1 MSAERGQQGRGWL
14 YNWVLHLRRVYLHG
28 WQGLVPE
35 QIRIFISAGEA
46 SGDNYGALIL
56 QALRERQPATA
67 FFGCAGAR
75 LAEAGCEAVVDAAT
89 VTMVGLVEVLPGLP
103 RAWRALQSLK
113 RAIRER
119 RPTLAILVD
128 FPDFNLRLAEF
139 LKAEGIPVLY
149 FVAPQVWAWRK
160 GRLKAIRRV
169 VDRLLCLFP
178 FEEEF
183 FRKAGVSAEFVGHPL
198 VARAKPKQSR
208 EDFYASL
215 EIPNHS
221 TLIALLPGS
230 RRKEVELNLPPMV
243 EAARMLAGQRPCEFV
258 LPAAPGLPVEWLRRQ
273 LGSFAEKVHITRG
286 QFYDTV
292 GHARAAIVA
301 SGTAST
307 ETAILG
313 TPMVIVYR
321 VTGLSWFLGRRLVDI
336 PFFSIVN
343 LVAGREVVPELI
355 QDRFTGSAVATEVG
369 KLLDDGAART
379 RMVKDLSDVVDKLAK
394 SSSVAGAGQPRR
406 GEIADPIQ
414 RAAAIAESMLVE
426 RPGRG

>member
-1 MSAERGQQGRGWL
+1 MGLNRAAAITARGLQGP
-14 YNWVLHLRRVYLHG
+14 VSI
-28 WQGLVPE
+28 PT
-35 QIRIFISAGEA
+35 RIFISAGEA

-56 QALRERQPATA
+56 QALRERLPAA
-67 FFGCAGAR
+67 EFFGCAGSR
-75 LAEAGCEAVVDAAT
+75 LSAAGCEAVVDASS
-89 VTMVGLVEVLPGLP
+89 VTMVGLIEVLPGLP
-103 RAWRALQSLK
+103 RAWRALESLK
-113 RAIRER
+113 KSIHQR
-119 RPTLAILVD
+119 RPELAILVD

-139 LKAEGIPVLY
+139 LKAQGVPVLY

-183 FRKAGVSAEFVGHPL
+183 FRKAGVNAEFVGHPL
-198 VARAKPKQSR
+198 VSRARPTQAR
-208 EDFYASL
+208 EQFLAGL
-215 EIPNHS
+215 GVPAES
-221 TLIALLPGS
+221 TVITLLPGS
-230 RRKEVELNLPPMV
+230 RRKEVELNLPPML
-243 EAARMLAGQRPCEFV
+243 EAAKLLAARKPWTFLMPLAPGLDEQWLRARLGPLAGQIH
-258 LPAAPGLPVEWLRRQ
+258 L
-273 LGSFAEKVHITRG
+273 TRG
-286 QFYDTV
+286 QFHDTV

-321 VTGLSWFLGRRLVDI
+321 VTPLSWLLGRHLVDI

-355 QDRFTGSAVATEVG
+355 QDRYTGPAVAAAVG
-369 KLLDDGAART
+369 ELLDDGPARSAMIEQLHAVT
-379 RMVKDLSDVVDKLAK
+379 RSLVRTSNPVGN
-394 SSSVAGAGQPRR
+394 SSGNSALPG

-414 RAAAIAESMLVE
+414 RAAAIAESMIMGNSA
-426 RPGRG
+426 PA